1 MKKKLSLVQASNVFF
16 IQAKKE
22 KFSLIFEDAAETVD
36 VIW

>member
-1 MKKKLSLVQASNVFF
+1 MKKKLSLVQAFF